1 MLGMFLHA
9 PRVPFYSPKYTCP
22 FVRAGP
28 ARHEHGKARHEFGR
42 AGHGPIQFRAVLC

>member
-1 MLGMFLHA
+1 MLKCLVG
-9 PRVPFYSPKYTCP
+9 RTYTCP
-22 FVRAGP
+22 LVRAGP